1 MPSKH
6 KNARLFL
13 RQEFFKGL
21 KSFKDFEEKTKTLS
35 NTTEV
40 GDAFEI
46 LVEAYLYLNPVLRAK
61 NVYLVGSVP
70 AKIREELNLPDG
82 TKGIDGVY
90 EDKSGELIPYQV
102 KYRTDYDTLPSAEVD
117 SFFASTEK
125 SLKDRVIF
133 TNARN
138 FSKDIVSRTGMRG
151 IRASQFY

>member
-70 AKIREELNLPDG
+70 AKIREELL
-82 TKGIDGVY
+82 TSLA
-90 EDKSGELIPYQV
+90 ED
-102 KYRTDYDTLPSAEVD
+102 
-117 SFFASTEK
+117 
-125 SLKDRVIF
+125 
-133 TNARN
+133 
-138 FSKDIVSRTGMRG
+138 
-151 IRASQFY
+151 